1 MNCAEKKEEIPNL
14 LNDLKAM
21 PQSFKLTLGEATFKA
36 IMRSMAQDS
45 NSETSTNKKE
55 RKLHNEARNY
65 NERACS

>member
-1 MNCAEKKEEIPNL
+1 MAY
-14 LNDLKAM
+14 
-21 PQSFKLTLGEATFKA
+21 ATFKS

-45 NSETSTNKKE
+45 NLETSTNKKE